1 MRGKAER
8 ASLAATTAVA
18 ACVVCFSCCVVLL
31 ALGFLWMTQSCAGT
45 IKWLGFGERDIDKWI
60 DELEKFAI
68 RRFLVEVIGFIAD
81 GITLP
86 RCMR

>member
-1 MRGKAER
+1 
-8 ASLAATTAVA
+8 
-18 ACVVCFSCCVVLL
+18 
-31 ALGFLWMTQSCAGT
+31 MTQSCAGT
-45 IKWLGFGERDIDKWI
+45 IKWLGFGEWDINKRI

-68 RRFLVEVIGFIAD
+68 RRFVVEVIGFIAD